1 MNEVNKTLYIPLYG
15 KALVSKKGV
24 ILKDAKAEYIWER
37 EGFPLKGKSKS
48 KWLAYYMAMRARVFD
63 DWLKK
68 QMSEDL
74 GAIVLHIGCGMDSRI
89 ERVGAS
95 GHLWYDV
102 DFPEVIQARKN
113 YYAETET
120 YKMIEGDLR
129 ESEWLQAIP
138 KGGSAIVVLEGVSM
152 YLPLIE
158 LQKALTSIQKHFVSV
173 KILMDCYTEFA
184 AKMSKYKNPIN
195 DVGVTTVYGLDDPT
209 VLENGTNLTFVK
221 EHVMTPMELIDELQG
236 MERFIFKKLYAGKMA
251 SKLYKLY
258 EFEITKTV

>member
-15 KALVSKKGV
+15 KALVSQKGI
-24 ILKDAKAEYIWER
+24 ILKDEKAEYIWER

-63 DWLKK
+63 DWLKG
-68 QMSEDL
+68 QMSEDPD
-74 GAIVLHIGCGMDSRI
+74 AIVLHIGCGMDSRI
-89 ERVGAS
+89 DRVGES
-95 GHLWYDV
+95 ERFWYDI
-102 DFPEVIQARKN
+102 DFPEVIEARKN

-120 YKMIEGDLR
+120 YKMIEGDLQ

-158 LQKALTSIQKHFVSV
+158 LQKALTSIQKHFSSV

-184 AKMSKYKNPIN
+184 AKMSKYRNPVN
-195 DVGVTTVYGLDDPT
+195 EVGVTTVYGLDDPKQ
-209 VLENGTNLTFVK
+209 LEAETGCNFVK

>member
-1 MNEVNKTLYIPLYG
+1 MNEVNKTLYIPLHG
-15 KALVSKKGV
+15 KALVSQKGL
-24 ILKDAKAEYIWER
+24 ILKDEKAEYIWER

-68 QMSEDL
+68 QMDEDPK
-74 GAIVLHIGCGMDSRI
+74 AVILHIGCGMDSRI
-89 ERVGAS
+89 DRIGES
-95 GHLWYDV
+95 GHLWYDI

-113 YYAETET
+113 YYTETET

-158 LQKALTSIQKHFVSV
+158 LQKALTSIQKHFSSV

-184 AKMSKYKNPIN
+184 AKMSKYRNPVN
-195 DVGVTTVYGLDDPT
+195 EVGVTTVYGLDDPKQ
-209 VLENGTNLTFVK
+209 LEAETGCNFVK